1 MLILTNWHGLGVDW
15 GVRTLAKLTESQR
28 AAHIQKTIEYN
39 RTNMKQVKI
48 NLRYG
53 VDDDIIEFL
62 QGTDNVQGLIK
73 ELIRKR
79 IPKE

>member
-1 MLILTNWHGLGVDW
+1 M
-15 GVRTLAKLTESQR
+15 AQKLTEAQR

-39 RTNMKQVKI
+39 RQNMKQVKI

-79 IPKE
+79 MPKE